1 MRICDL
7 EIWSYNWRIVITISI
22 SYYLL
27 FDFKEHDKGFRSLG
41 CWKDSFD
48 RAVPGFQGNLIVN
61 GSYILGCYERAKS
74 LGFDIFAVQFGGECY
89 TSLGAS
95 KSYNKY
101 GPSSDC
107 VSGTGG
113 PLANDVY
120 LRG

>member
-1 MRICDL
+1 MLSLCQ
-7 EIWSYNWRIVITISI
+7 
-22 SYYLL
+22 YYIYSL
-27 FDFKEHDKGFRSLG
+27 FNFKEHDKGFRSLG

-74 LGFDIFAVQFGGECY
+74 LGFDIFAVQYGGECY
-89 TSLGAS
+89 TSLGAL

-101 GPSSDC
+101 GASSDC
-107 VSGTGG
+107 VSGNGG

>member
-1 MRICDL
+1 MLLLCQYHI
-7 EIWSYNWRIVITISI
+7 
-22 SYYLL
+22 YLS
-27 FDFKEHDKGFRSLG
+27 FDFKEHDNGFRSLG

-61 GSYILGCYERAKS
+61 GSCILGCYERAKS
-74 LGFDIFAVQFGGECY
+74 LGFDIFAVQYGGECY
-89 TSLGAS
+89 TSLGAL

-101 GPSSDC
+101 GASSDC
-107 VSGTGG
+107 VSGSGG